1 VWLSVGRG
9 MKEAENIFLTC
20 VIAKIRFYKNEKNEP
35 ILKSS
40 QTLDFTVK

>member
-1 VWLSVGRG
+1 MVGLAWLPAVCE
-9 MKEAENIFLTC
+9 KCFTC